1 MSLTALPAGSDNP
14 FVLLDDA
21 SPDGSGRAMLFRDP
35 VGVVRA
41 DSLTDVLPALAQ
53 VEAATNSGLH
63 AAGYLSYAAGHAFEP
78 RLAGYAPREGDEG
91 PLLWFGLPA
100 FKSATMSTDM
110 LAFNDMYRAAATE
123 VEGEFV
129 DIWDGFVDENGA
141 FTTVGPDMNGQR
153 GRQRVQARDVS
164 LALTHARDTS
174 ILNVLPATV
183 QALADDGPAQVLV
196 SLALGGTPLLAR
208 ITRKSAAALALA
220 PGQRVFAQIKGVA
233 VLD

>member
-1 MSLTALPAGSDNP
+1 MSVRFAG
-14 FVLLDDA
+14 
-21 SPDGSGRAMLFRDP
+21 
-35 VGVVRA
+35 GVIDCV
-41 DSLTDVLPALAQ
+41 Q
-53 VEAATNSGLH
+53 
-63 AAGYLSYAAGHAFEP
+63 GHADP
-78 RLAGYAPREGDEG
+78 AC
-91 PLLWFGLPA
+91 LP
-100 FKSATMSTDM
+100 
-110 LAFNDMYRAAATE
+110 
-123 VEGEFV
+123 
-129 DIWDGFVDENGA
+129 
-141 FTTVGPDMNGQR
+141 GQR
-153 GRQRVQARDVS
+153 VRLRVQARDVS

>member
-1 MSLTALPAGSDNP
+1 MRRRRLLAHGATGALMTRLDLSLAHGDSASARIDGTLQALEPRHGLMSVRFAG
-14 FVLLDDA
+14 
-21 SPDGSGRAMLFRDP
+21 
-35 VGVVRA
+35 GVIDCV
-41 DSLTDVLPALAQ
+41 Q
-53 VEAATNSGLH
+53 
-63 AAGYLSYAAGHAFEP
+63 GHADP
-78 RLAGYAPREGDEG
+78 ARLP
-91 PLLWFGLPA
+91 
-100 FKSATMSTDM
+100 
-110 LAFNDMYRAAATE
+110 
-123 VEGEFV
+123 
-129 DIWDGFVDENGA
+129 
-141 FTTVGPDMNGQR
+141 GQR
-153 GRQRVQARDVS
+153 VRLRVQARDVS